1 MPIIKGDESTKSDR
15 SAPGLDV
22 RFLVGAGEGST
33 NLSVEEVAIAPRTRM
48 PRHIHT
54 NSEEAMVVLDGTLHV
69 TLDGQRSVVG
79 PGDAVLAPAGA
90 EHGLVNRSDKP
101 ARLLFIFPILNPD
114 KVLSRVAGAPVGFE
128 SERGLTGYTSP
139 SDRPLDKKG

>member
-15 SAPGLDV
+15 STPGLQL
-22 RFLVGAGEGST
+22 RLLVCADKGST
-33 NLSVEEVAIAPRTRM
+33 NLSVGEVAIAPRTRV

-54 NSEEAMVVLDGTLHV
+54 NSEEALVVLDGMLDV
-69 TLDGQRSVVG
+69 TLGGQRSAIG
-79 PGDAVLAPAGA
+79 PGDAVLAPAGT

-101 ARLLFIFPILNPD
+101 ARVLFVFPILDPD
-114 KVLSRVAGAPVGFE
+114 TVLSRVAEAPVGFD

-139 SDRPLDKKG
+139 SDRPLDKRG